1 MFLDVPRLVLKVNL
15 PIDKS
20 DNPQELI
27 EFSWKIWYNYF
38 YYFFINNFA
47 SLDFYACFVLSLDF
61 LLI

>member
-27 EFSWKIWYNYF
+27 EFS
-38 YYFFINNFA
+38 
-47 SLDFYACFVLSLDF
+47 
-61 LLI
+61 